1 MVGWGRG
8 RREEGCQHRVNQ
20 VRHTHADWIF
30 ASRKLGREER
40 KEESMVGV
48 LEEQEWDGREG
59 EQEGNRE
66 GGGNEGFRH
75 LKHLRD
81 N

>member
-66 GGGNEGFRH
+66 GGRERRVSAS
-75 LKHLRD
+75 KTS
-81 N
+81 